1 MWMWTLDDRLI
12 NMKLVESLE
21 LVDCYL
27 EDPAVSDREAETT
40 EPEFFELVATLA
52 SGDEALLFESDDAD
66 EAFMAFDL
74 LASVLSNPRAYS
86 ADGVT
91 EPLSV
96 YHLLEGAGERS
107 SG

>member
-1 MWMWTLDDRLI
+1 MWTLDDRLI
-12 NMKLVESLE
+12 NMNLVESLE
-21 LVDCYL
+21 LVDYYL
-27 EDPAVSDREAETT
+27 EAPELSDREAETT
-40 EPEFFELVATLA
+40 EPEFFELVANLA

-74 LASVLSNPRAYS
+74 LTSVLSDPQAYS
-86 ADGVT
+86 ADGIT

-96 YHLLEGAGERS
+96 YHLLESAGQRS